1 MGKAS
6 YMGVTKKLGWMRV
19 SFVRC
24 KSVHF
29 LLVRVSCDLV
39 TFFSRREGDMLCLV
53 ARSRLT
59 LCDPM
64 DCSPPGSCVLGNS
77 PGKTTG
83 VGCHAL
89 LWGIIPTQGSNLGL
103 LHCRWILYHMS
114 HRRSPEREIPY
125 PYLKGNL
132 LYFHHLSCVC
142 CFSKWSLCQRAYFG
156 VAVLSFPD
164 NILQFT
170 AHHPQQRTKCQFAEI
185 GKPQS
190 RNTEILLLLIF
201 GRLAQTWFVT

>member
-19 SFVRC
+19 RFVRC

-114 HRRSPEREIPY
+114 HQGSPRVIMWNAG
-125 PYLKGNL
+125 LDG
-132 LYFHHLSCVC
+132 S
-142 CFSKWSLCQRAYFG
+142 Q
-156 VAVLSFPD
+156 
-164 NILQFT
+164 
-170 AHHPQQRTKCQFAEI
+170 AEI
-185 GKPQS
+185 KIAG
-190 RNTEILLLLIF
+190 RNINNLRYADDATLMAKSKEEIKSLLI
-201 GRLAQTWFVT
+201 GERGEWKSWLETQLSKN